1 MKLYKKTGV
10 LALLLSAVITG
21 CGAGNGQSQAEY
33 IGIDAAKEAALKD
46 AAVSSADASFVTAGL
61 DNRDGTF
68 YYDVEFT
75 ADGMEYEYNIDAMTG
90 VVIEKK
96 SEKADGLTTS
106 QTSSGG
112 EESSESTQTQSSS
125 QAATAQAS
133 GEVIGEEAAEDAA
146 LSHAGVAREE
156 AAFIRS
162 KLERDDGRQSY
173 EVEFYSSD
181 NTEYN
186 YDIDA
191 VTGEVISYEL
201 EARGNGKETQPARQD
216 TYIGEE
222 QAGQIALEQ
231 VPGSTESNMR
241 IKLERDDGKIF
252 YEGTIIYNETKY
264 EFEIDAYSG
273 TILEWNSE
281 SVYD

>member
-173 EVEFYSSD
+173 EVKFYSSD

-201 EARGNGKETQPARQD
+201 EERGNGKETQPARQD